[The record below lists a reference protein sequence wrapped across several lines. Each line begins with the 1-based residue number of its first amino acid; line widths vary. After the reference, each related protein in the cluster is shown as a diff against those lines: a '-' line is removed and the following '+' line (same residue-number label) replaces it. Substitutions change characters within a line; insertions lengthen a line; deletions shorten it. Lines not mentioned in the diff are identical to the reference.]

1 VVHPVAQG
9 WRATRIGGAPAL
21 VARACEDARMSDEHD
36 PHESVKVTPTLWGF
50 SAATVVTFAGMFLA
64 IIYNSNGG
72 GF

>member
-1 VVHPVAQG
+1 
-9 WRATRIGGAPAL
+9 
-21 VARACEDARMSDEHD
+21 MSDEHD